1 MNDRKKVEL
10 QVSSLSNSQTQGG
23 AFILQL
29 TEVGTRRSFP
39 IVIGVAE
46 AQAIMLELRGLNPP
60 RPLTYVLFA
69 SVLQALV
76 VRLLRVLIYNIEN
89 GVFYSYL
96 YLRSGALMLRVDS
109 RTSDAIA
116 MALRMKAPILIYE
129 DLLNEENMSN
139 YAKYASSYTGN
150 FTANAAWLEEALQKA
165 IEEEN
170 YEQAAVLRDQLKHLK
185 EPKS

>member
-1 MNDRKKVEL
+1 M
-10 QVSSLSNSQTQGG
+10 
-23 AFILQL
+23 
-29 TEVGTRRSFP
+29 TR
-39 IVIGVAE
+39 VAS
-46 AQAIMLELRGLNPP
+46 
-60 RPLTYVLFA
+60 RP
-69 SVLQALV
+69 
-76 VRLLRVLIYNIEN
+76 
-89 GVFYSYL
+89 
-96 YLRSGALMLRVDS
+96 
-109 RTSDAIA
+109 SDAIA